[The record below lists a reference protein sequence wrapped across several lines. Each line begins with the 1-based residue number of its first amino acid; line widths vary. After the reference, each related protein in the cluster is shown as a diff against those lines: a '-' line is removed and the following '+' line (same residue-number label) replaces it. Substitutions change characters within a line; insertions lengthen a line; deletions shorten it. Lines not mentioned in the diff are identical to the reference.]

1 MLRDQ
6 NLKKEER
13 YRSSFFYAVQRKI
26 ILPIRDLVLFVV
38 YLQRSPNSTKNI
50 TYIVRIHAMCINGL
64 RASST
69 LKMKNMDVYYTI
81 VQNTSLNG
89 MPIWFKATS
98 LLLFSV
104 IVSLIVTMYT
114 MLFIEGPDMVIR
126 FGY

>member
-1 MLRDQ
+1 
-6 NLKKEER
+6 
-13 YRSSFFYAVQRKI
+13 
-26 ILPIRDLVLFVV
+26 
-38 YLQRSPNSTKNI
+38 
-50 TYIVRIHAMCINGL
+50 MCINGL
-64 RASST
+64 KASST